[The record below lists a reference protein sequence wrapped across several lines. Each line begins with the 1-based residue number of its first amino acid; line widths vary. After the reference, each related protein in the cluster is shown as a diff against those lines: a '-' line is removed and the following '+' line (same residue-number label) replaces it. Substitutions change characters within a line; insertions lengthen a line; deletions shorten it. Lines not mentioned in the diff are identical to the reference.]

1 MIFSSIHTKQPIK
14 YPEAIE
20 KALDFLRTHDVTQM
34 EPGRY
39 EIQGKEIYVNVD
51 ESQTESIEQRHPEE
65 HEKYVD
71 VQFLATGRERL
82 GFVENH
88 GKFEVLEKY
97 ADRDL
102 IFYKDVENESF
113 VESRPGNFCIFFPG
127 EIHRPLIASGK
138 KMQIRKAIVKVAV
151 SLL

>member
-1 MIFSSIHTKQPIK
+1 MIFSSLAVEQKIK

-20 KALDFLRTHDVTQM
+20 KALAYLRTHDIAKM
-34 EPGRY
+34 EPGSY

-51 ESQTESIEQRHPEE
+51 EVWTEPIEQRHPEE

-71 VQFLATGRERL
+71 IQFLAVGRERL
-82 GFVENH
+82 GFVQDN
-88 GKFEVLEKY
+88 GKFEVFEKH

-102 IFYKDVENESF
+102 IFYKDVENESYI
-113 VESRPGNFCIFFPG
+113 ESRPGNFCIFFPG

-138 KMQIRKAIVKVAV
+138 PMQIRKAVVKVAV